1 MKPLL
6 VLVGAPGAGKTTVG
20 RLVAQQ
26 RNVSFR
32 DTDDDVEAMAG
43 CSVSDIFIEHG
54 EQRFRE
60 LERQAVTRALAE
72 HPGVLAL
79 GGGAVLNPDT
89 RAELNGHRVVFL
101 HVDLTDAVHRVGL
114 ATARPLLVV
123 NPRAELKRLLAER
136 RPLYEQVADTTVPTN
151 GRSPED
157 IAADILVTLS

>member
-1 MKPLL
+1 VKPLL